1 MLLREEDGAMPLEA
15 LVKQQTAKKK
25 KEEDVVMKEEHK
37 KDAFLEGEAN
47 FFLQDGTN
55 GDNG

>member
-1 MLLREEDGAMPLEA
+1 MPLEA
-15 LVKQQTAKKK
+15 LIKQQNVKKK